1 MAGLVF
7 DVLDHA
13 VSSSTFSFGQGGSS
27 KGLDVVLFFA
37 GPGPNVHVRALLSI
51 FINWIRE

>member
-51 FINWIRE
+51 FIN